1 MNVDVLCAYTRVATW
16 LVPCNCFTVLF
27 CILDSE
33 VQNNKTV
40 VRRGVAHGRKTIDS
54 LVANLNQ

>member
-1 MNVDVLCAYTRVATW
+1 MYCVLTRVQRRGSCLAIAS
-16 LVPCNCFTVLF
+16 LF